1 MRWVMGEGIVLYVR
15 SPRRTNLPANKLTV
29 SASSILKTSLA
40 ALLDKAD
47 GQVTI
52 SKDRAKNLLEMA
64 CARLPDPNNIC

>member
-1 MRWVMGEGIVLYVR
+1 MGEGIVLYVR